1 MVVFWVRSTRLA
13 KAGPAPILSM
23 GLRFLL
29 LAAALAV
36 IVMVVRTMLRARRG
50 KGAPQEPAQVED
62 MVRCRVCGVHVPRSE
77 AVETE
82 EGLFCSRRHLEDFHR
97 ED

>member
-1 MVVFWVRSTRLA
+1 
-13 KAGPAPILSM
+13 M

-36 IVMVVRTMLRARRG
+36 IAMVVRAMLRARNRR
-50 KGAPQEPAQVED
+50 APRQDPAQVED
-62 MVRCRVCGVHVPRSE
+62 MVRCQVCGVHVPRSE

-82 EGLFCSRRHLEDFHR
+82 EGRFCSRRHLEDFR
-97 ED
+97 GEG